1 MSGMFSS
8 IDISSSGLTLQR
20 KKLDVV
26 AQNLANVDTTRTKDG
41 GPYRRRRVV
50 VEEADESVPFR
61 AEMNEAQTKLH
72 RTNIRHFPSSPINSN
87 NSVEIAK
94 TDGEEVQDPET
105 AYRLVHDP
113 DHPDA
118 DENGF
123 VKMPDIEIVTEMV
136 DMMAASRAYEANTMA
151 IMSAKEMANDA
162 LDI

>member
-8 IDISSSGLTLQR
+8 IDISALGLSLQR

-26 AQNLANVDTTRTKDG
+26 AQNLANVETTRTKDG
-41 GPYRRRRVV
+41 GPYRRKRVV
-50 VEEADESVPFR
+50 VEEAEKAIPFR
-61 AEMNEAQTKLH
+61 QAMDKAQTKLH
-72 RTNIRHFPSSPINSN
+72 RTNTNHIPSSLKNSN
-87 NSVEIAK
+87 NVVDISK
-94 TDGEEVQDPET
+94 TEGEEIRDPET
-105 AYRLVHDP
+105 AFRLVHDP

-118 DENGF
+118 DEDGF

-162 LDI
+162 LEI

>member
-8 IDISSSGLTLQR
+8 IDISASGLSLQR

-41 GPYRRRRVV
+41 GPYRRKRVV
-50 VEEADESVPFR
+50 VEEAEEAVPFR
-61 AEMNEAQTKLH
+61 MAMDKAQTKLH
-72 RTNIRHFPSSPINSN
+72 RTNTRHFPSSPINSN
-87 NSVEIAK
+87 NAVEISK
-94 TDGEEVQDPET
+94 TDGEEVRDPET
-105 AYRLVHDP
+105 AFRLVHDP

-151 IMSAKEMANDA
+151 IMSAKEMASDA